1 MAAFISNGTFVSPLK
16 MAKLQFLS
24 HNVQKPT
31 ELHHTFCG
39 PFKSQYKH
47 IGSFEI

>member
-1 MAAFISNGTFVSPLK
+1 MVTFISIGTFVSPLK

-24 HNVQKPT
+24 HKIQKPI

-39 PFKSQYKH
+39 PFKSHYKH